1 MFHTTRH
8 GIARRFHFDHES
20 RALKLLALALPHHDA
35 SIASLDGSRVR
46 YIKLERTRQ
55 QKRYSPSGVL
65 GWRRIAE
72 QAFGLSGRDV
82 DDVVFCIDPGALP
95 KQVAGDTAENTLEQL
110 ARGTSPAVALSPAL
124 CHFFQV
130 PHGWLISH
138 HYAHSLDT
146 WMLGTG
152 EADVRIVIDG
162 LGDGRPWSVY
172 RGDTLVAGGD
182 IRRGSVGWGIREAGK
197 LLDISYGHYNDIA
210 GKVMGLQAYGRVD
223 TAFLQTLQR
232 FGMDDVAEIWSV
244 EHWKRQRGDALVARW
259 SLLDWIA
266 TVHHRMEGVLVD
278 FFTRYA
284 RPDEVI
290 AYSGGVAQ
298 NVAWNSALRRK
309 FPHLRVPPH
318 ASDEG
323 LSLGAL
329 EWLRRHHGLPKM
341 QIPQFPYSQ
350 YDEGPSTGPS
360 SRTMERTADLLA
372 RGMSVGWYQGNG
384 EIGPRALGN
393 RSIFIDPRLPD
404 VRSRLNRIKRREAY
418 RPFGA
423 SVLDEH
429 FGAHFAGPADE
440 FMLYAC
446 RVTNPALASIGHVDG
461 SSRVQ
466 RVTARNPLLRG
477 LLSAF
482 MERTGCP
489 VLANTS
495 LNVAG
500 KPLAA
505 FPENA
510 RQVFHD
516 TEIDAMVIG
525 DELLLKP

>member
-1 MFHTTRH
+1 M
-8 GIARRFHFDHES
+8 
-20 RALKLLALALPHHDA
+20 KLLALALPHHDA
-35 SIASLDGSRVR
+35 SIAALDGSRVQ

-55 QKRYSPSGVL
+55 QKRYSPGSVL
-65 GWRRIAE
+65 EWRRIAE
-72 QAFGLSGRDV
+72 QAFGLSGNDV
-82 DDVVFCIDPGALP
+82 DDFVFCIDPGALP
-95 KQVAGDTAENTLEQL
+95 KQVTGDTAENTLEQL
-110 ARGTSPAVALSPAL
+110 ARGTSPALALSPAL
-124 CHFFQV
+124 CQFFQV

-138 HYAHSLDT
+138 HFAHSLDH
-146 WMLGTG
+146 WMLGSG

-182 IRRGSVGWGIREAGK
+182 IRRGSIGWGIREAGK
-197 LLDISYGHYNDIA
+197 LLDVSYGHYNDIA
-210 GKVMGLQAYGRVD
+210 GKVMGLQAYGKVD
-223 TAFLQTLQR
+223 TGFLQTLER
-232 FGMDDVAEIWSV
+232 FGMEDIAEIWSV
-244 EHWKRQRGDALVARW
+244 EHWKRHRGDALVARW

-266 TVHHRMEGVLVD
+266 TVHHRMEAVLVD
-278 FFTRYA
+278 FFARYA

-298 NVAWNSALRRK
+298 NVVWNSALREK
-309 FPHLRVPPH
+309 FPQLQVPPH

-329 EWLRRHHGLPKM
+329 EWLRRHHALPRL
-341 QIPQFPYSQ
+341 QIDHFPYSQ
-350 YDEGPSTGPS
+350 DDEAPPTGPS
-360 SRTMERTADLLA
+360 PHTLERAADLLA
-372 RGMSVGWYQGNG
+372 RGRSVGWYQGRG
-384 EIGPRALGN
+384 EIGPRALGH

-404 VRSRLNRIKRREAY
+404 ARSRLNRIKRREAY

-429 FGAHFAGPADE
+429 FDAHFEGAADE

-466 RVTARNPLLRG
+466 RVTARNQLLRG

-495 LNVAG
+495 LNIAG

-516 TEIDAMVIG
+516 TDIDAMVIG

>member
-1 MFHTTRH
+1 
-8 GIARRFHFDHES
+8 
-20 RALKLLALALPHHDA
+20 LKLLALALPHHDA
-35 SIASLDGSRVR
+35 SIAALDGNHVR
-46 YIKLERTRQ
+46 YVKLERTRQ
-55 QKRYSPSGVL
+55 QKRYSPGSVL
-65 GWRRIAE
+65 EWRRIAE
-72 QAFGLSGRDV
+72 QAFGLSGSDV
-82 DDVVFCIDPGALP
+82 DDFVFCIDPGALP
-95 KQVAGDTAENTLEQL
+95 KEVTGDTTGNTLEQL

-138 HYAHSLDT
+138 HFAHSLDH

-152 EADVRIVIDG
+152 EADVCIVIDG

-182 IRRGSVGWGIREAGK
+182 IRRGSIGWGIREAGK
-197 LLDISYGHYNDIA
+197 LLDVSYGHYNDIA

-223 TAFLQTLQR
+223 PGFLQTLQR

-244 EHWKRQRGDALVARW
+244 EHWKRHRGDALVARW

-266 TVHHRMEGVLVD
+266 TVHHRMEAVLVD
-278 FFTRYA
+278 FFARYA
-284 RPDEVI
+284 QPHEVI

-298 NVAWNSALRRK
+298 NVVWNSALREK
-309 FPHLRVPPH
+309 FPQLRIPPH

-329 EWLRRHHGLPKM
+329 EWLRRHHALPRL
-341 QIPQFPYSQ
+341 QIHQFPYAQ
-350 YDEGPSTGPS
+350 DDEAPPTGPS
-360 SRTMERTADLLA
+360 AHTLEQAADLLA
-372 RGMSVGWYQGNG
+372 RGRSVGWYQGHG
-384 EIGPRALGN
+384 EIGPRALGH

-404 VRSRLNRIKRREAY
+404 ARSRLNRIKRREAY

-429 FGAHFAGPADE
+429 YDAHFAGAADE

-446 RVTNPALASIGHVDG
+446 RVTHPALASVGHVDG

-466 RVTARNPLLRG
+466 RVTARHPLLRG
-477 LLSAF
+477 LLGAF